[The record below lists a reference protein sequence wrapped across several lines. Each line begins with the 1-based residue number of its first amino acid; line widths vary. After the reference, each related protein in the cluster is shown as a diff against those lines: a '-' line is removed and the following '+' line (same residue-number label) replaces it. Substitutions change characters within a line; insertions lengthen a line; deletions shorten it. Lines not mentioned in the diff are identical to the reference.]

1 MLGVTVNDF
10 RELLALPDGDLGK
23 VDPLVMN
30 LLVAKSVRRLA
41 GLDISRYEKLAD
53 EWAGLVRSRL
63 PGLERFFLQT
73 PQDWKNDVN
82 LFRLG
87 VLCEI
92 LQSDLGIAYREDQ
105 RDLTSVLYTEPAD
118 LFLNGVMDTRR
129 GTCCNM
135 AMLHVAIGRRLG
147 WPVSLA
153 CVRSHFVCRFDD
165 GNVTRNIEATYPGKG
180 AFKSDP
186 DDYLIRQYLLPAIA
200 IASGSDLRALGAREM
215 LGVFI
220 GFRGRHIRDCG
231 LAEGEA
237 RLGRQLSMAHYRDAD
252 WLQEAESDYA
262 LARHLFP
269 NNRRLYIDAMAL
281 AIARSTTLFDGNE
294 RPGSPAS
301 LAAMILEEYGPG
313 AAPTAQPVRA
323 HNLFFSRVN

>member
-1 MLGVTVNDF
+1 VKDY
-10 RELLALPDGDLGK
+10 RELLGLSMNEMAT

-30 LLVAKSVRRLA
+30 LLVAKSIPRLA
-41 GLDISRYEKLAD
+41 DLDLPLYESLAD
-53 EWAGLVRSRL
+53 EWAGLVSSRL
-63 PGLERFFLQT
+63 PGLERFFWQT
-73 PQDWKNDVN
+73 PQDWKNDIN

-118 LFLNGVMDTRR
+118 LFLHGVMDTRR

-165 GNVTRNIEATYPGKG
+165 GKVTHNIEATYPGKG

-186 DDYLIRQYLLPAIA
+186 DDYLIRQYSLPAIA
-200 IASGSDLRALGAREM
+200 IASGSDMRALSAREM
-215 LGVFI
+215 LGVFV

-231 LAEGEA
+231 LAEAEA
-237 RLGRQLSMAHYRDAD
+237 MHGRPMPLMHYRDAD
-252 WLQEAESDYA
+252 WLKEAEADYS

-281 AIARSTTLFDGNE
+281 TIARSTTLFDQGE

-301 LAAMILEEYGPG
+301 LAAMILEEYGHG
-313 AAPTAQPVRA
+313 APHPTQKAPT
-323 HNLFFSRVN
+323 NDLFFSRVN